1 MAGKNAGFDDAAD
14 FVDGADFAELDALAK
29 RIEERRLA
37 LRKEGAK
44 GLMKK
49 LHVGAFVRFDTS
61 KGQEWGVVA
70 GVTEEYVSVRG
81 RDQTRGRQKRLEF
94 HEVLELTDD
103 EPPAVER
110 MPEPAAGS
118 GPKKRGRKP
127 KAS

>member
-1 MAGKNAGFDDAAD
+1 MAGKNSGFDDAAD
-14 FVDGADFAELDALAK
+14 FVDGAGFGELDALVA
-29 RIEERRLA
+29 RIDARRLE
-37 LRKEGAK
+37 LRKAGAK
-44 GLMKK
+44 DLMKK
-49 LHVGAFVRFDTS
+49 LHVGAFVRFETS

-103 EPPAVER
+103 EPPAIEVE
-110 MPEPAAGS
+110 PVAAT